1 MAAGPMV
8 RAVALDKV
16 RCAYKRNYVT
26 APDAKNRD
34 AAVDKAMGRAL
45 KQARD
50 SRLIGGE
57 HLLGRQIIWPVKRDY
72 S

>member
-1 MAAGPMV
+1 V
-8 RAVALDKV
+8 RAVALDKIRSV
-16 RCAYKRNYVT
+16 YKRNYVT

-57 HLLGRQIIWPVKRDY
+57 HLLGRQIIWTVKRDH